1 MRVAK
6 CLHGLGAIGV
16 EVLAILVLGW
26 VLSMTHPAQG
36 ITAADAC
43 LTSLT
48 IAADSGEVACPEQR
62 QADREIFAADQLKR
76 SADGLFEQ
84 LASHLSD
91 VFTILDDT

>member
-1 MRVAK
+1 MRLAK

-16 EVLAILVLGW
+16 EILAVLVLGW
-26 VLSMTHPAQG
+26 VLSVTHSAQG
-36 ITAADAC
+36 VTASDAG
-43 LTSLT
+43 LTKSAV
-48 IAADSGEVACPEQR
+48 AADSREVVSRQQR

-91 VFTILDDT
+91 VFTIPDET

>member
-1 MRVAK
+1 MRLAK

-16 EVLAILVLGW
+16 EILAVLMLGW
-26 VLSMTHPAQG
+26 VLSATHPAQG
-36 ITAADAC
+36 VTA
-43 LTSLT
+43 T
-48 IAADSGEVACPEQR
+48 EVHLPSPTVLSREQR

-91 VFTILDDT
+91 VFTIPDET

>member
-1 MRVAK
+1 MRLAK

-16 EVLAILVLGW
+16 EVLAVLILGW
-26 VLSMTHPAQG
+26 ILSVSHPAQG
-36 ITAADAC
+36 VTATDAC
-43 LTSLT
+43 LTSP
-48 IAADSGEVACPEQR
+48 AVSADS
-62 QADREIFAADQLKR
+62 REMFAADQLKR